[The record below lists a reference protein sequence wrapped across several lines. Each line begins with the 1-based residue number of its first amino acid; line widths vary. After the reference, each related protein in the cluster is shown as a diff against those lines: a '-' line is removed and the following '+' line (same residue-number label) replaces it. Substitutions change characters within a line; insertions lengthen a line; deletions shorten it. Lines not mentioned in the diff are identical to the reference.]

1 MTVWV
6 RTRVNC
12 ANIYNYSLNI
22 VPIILFSQFLRF
34 RYHLS
39 TYTRQTFTEL
49 RVKLDSLILPP
60 SADPRIPP
68 VVAKAYTMIKDIITK
83 FGNSIVQAQPATAQ

>member
-1 MTVWV
+1 M
-6 RTRVNC
+6 
-12 ANIYNYSLNI
+12 
-22 VPIILFSQFLRF
+22 PIILFAQFLRF

-49 RVKLDSLILPP
+49 RVKLDTLLLPP
-60 SADPRIPP
+60 SADPRIPA
-68 VVAKAYTMIKDIITK
+68 VATKAYTMAKGVITQ